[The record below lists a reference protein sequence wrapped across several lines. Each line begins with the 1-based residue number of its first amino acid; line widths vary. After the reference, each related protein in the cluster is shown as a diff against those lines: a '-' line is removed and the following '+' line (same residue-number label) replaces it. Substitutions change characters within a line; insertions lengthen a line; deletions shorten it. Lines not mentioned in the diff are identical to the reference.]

1 MATRLAGATQDEV
14 RRSNLASL
22 VRILHEQGALSRSEL
37 VARTGLNRSTVGTL
51 TTELAGWGLVQER
64 SGSGGGVGRPS
75 IRVEPQERTTY
86 VLAVDLRVDRTI
98 AALVGLGGSV
108 LVRREERRFVDLGNT
123 SVSADA
129 LIRRT
134 LRLCRAVL
142 ALAPAG
148 AHCVGVG
155 VGVPGLVRSGD
166 GLVRAA
172 PNLGWTDV
180 PLGERLTSRLG
191 LDVPVVIGNDS
202 DLGAL
207 AERLRG
213 SARGAS
219 NVVFL
224 AGQIGVGG
232 GVIVDGRPLGG
243 AGGYAGEVGH
253 TRVNPRGR
261 LCHCGARGCWETE
274 VGELALLLA
283 ARRATEGGTTSDV
296 VAAALSGDV
305 VARRALDKVG
315 HWLGVGVGNLVN
327 VFNPEVV
334 VFGGTLREVFVMSET
349 AVRRSLSAS
358 LRAPLEQVRLELPE
372 LGDDSTLI
380 GAAEA
385 AFAPLLDDP
394 LSAAVIRQSSARIR

>member
-1 MATRLAGATQDEV
+1 
-14 RRSNLASL
+14 
-22 VRILHEQGALSRSEL
+22 
-37 VARTGLNRSTVGTL
+37 
-51 TTELAGWGLVQER
+51 
-64 SGSGGGVGRPS
+64 
-75 IRVEPQERTTY
+75 
-86 VLAVDLRVDRTI
+86 VDLRVDRTI
-98 AALVGLGGSV
+98 AGLVGLGGMV
-108 LVRREERRFVDLGNT
+108 LVRREERRIINLDDP

-134 LRLCRAVL
+134 LRLCRSLL
-142 ALAPAG
+142 AMAPVG
-148 AHCVGVG
+148 ATCVGVG

-180 PLGERLTSRLG
+180 PLGDRLMAG
-191 LDVPVVIGNDS
+191 LLVDVPVVVGNDS

-207 AERLRG
+207 AEHLRG
-213 SARGAS
+213 SARGVS

-232 GVIVDGRPLGG
+232 GLIVDGRPLGG

-253 TRVNPRGR
+253 TRVNPRG
-261 LCHCGARGCWETE
+261 LTCHCGARGCWETE
-274 VGELALLLA
+274 VGERALLVA
-283 ARRATEGGTTSDV
+283 ARHTTAGGTTADV
-296 VAAALSGDV
+296 VAAARAGDLV
-305 VARRALDKVG
+305 SRRALDKVG

-334 VFGGTLREVFVMSET
+334 VFGGTLREVFVMSEA
-349 AVRRSLSAS
+349 AVRRSLAAS
-358 LRAPLEQVRLELPE
+358 LKAPREQVRLELPQ

-394 LSAAVIRQSSARIR
+394 LSTKSMRQSAGR